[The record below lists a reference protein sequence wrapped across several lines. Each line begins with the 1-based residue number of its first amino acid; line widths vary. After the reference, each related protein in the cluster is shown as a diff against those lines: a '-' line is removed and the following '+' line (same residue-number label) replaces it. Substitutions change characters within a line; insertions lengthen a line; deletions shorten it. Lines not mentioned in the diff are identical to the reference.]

1 MPLHLYEGL
10 AGRLITTILKAK
22 RFSGMQR
29 LAVLKRLV
37 KRLRHAGP
45 DTLLS
50 FRGDSHFAYPEV
62 MQWIDDQPTLH

>member
-1 MPLHLYEGL
+1 
-10 AGRLITTILKAK
+10 
-22 RFSGMQR
+22 MQM